1 MATVLLLKNNDMVKS
16 TIISGNIDP
25 DKLNPSILAY
35 QQTYLVHIIG
45 KTLYD
50 KLQADFS
57 GGTLADTYLEL
68 YEDYIKPMVIYGST
82 ALFLES
88 GAYSVANSGITKLN
102 TDNAQAVSKDEVD
115 YLVNAA
121 QKLHNAYERDLMK
134 WLPGKTIPEY
144 SASSTSCG
152 SGGNR
157 INVGGWSLSRRNNKY

>member
-25 DKLNPSILAY
+25 DRLNPSVLAY
-35 QQTYLVHIIG
+35 QQTYLRPMIG
-45 KTLYD
+45 KALYD

-68 YEDYIKPMVIYGST
+68 YEDYIKPLVIYGST
-82 ALFLES
+82 ALYLES

-121 QKLHNAYERDLMK
+121 QKLHNAYERDLFK
-134 WLPGKTIPEY
+134 WLPSQSIPEY
-144 SASSTSCG
+144 TSTSTSCG
-152 SGGNR
+152 SGNR
-157 INVGGWSLSRRNNKY
+157 INVGGWSLRKRGGC